1 MSNLLDYLAWRGD
14 LPLERDPF
22 NSVDALLLSCLSYVD
37 LADIVPAMGKGSIT
51 IEDASSRF
59 FELHTEEEL
68 AQDRSFINFAPSML
82 KALSASD
89 RFKGAELRNYVD
101 DTDISRE
108 IQFSAL
114 EIVTSD
120 GVSFISYRGTDDTI
134 IGWKEDF
141 NLSFMTVPAETE
153 SVIYLQK
160 VAECSQGKIR
170 TGGHSKGGHLA
181 VYAAASADEKVRSRI
196 VTIYNFDGPGFKRD
210 AMESENFRSI
220 QSRIEKFIP
229 ESSIVGRLLNNST
242 EPVIVKSSET
252 GIMQHDPLSWQ
263 LEGKCF
269 ETCDFTDMISD
280 LFDETMT
287 KWIDEMSFEQRK
299 VFVDELF
306 SVFEASGCTNLSM
319 LTKVG
324 VKGTKAMLE
333 RMKQIKSDSGEKVRA
348 LVKMFFINLNV
359 LKDTVVKE
367 KIEER
372 KERLALVANIKKQN
386 R

>member
-22 NSVDALLLSCLSYVD
+22 NSVDALLLACLSYVN
-37 LADIVPAMGKGSIT
+37 LENVVPSPGKGKIT
-51 IEDASSRF
+51 MEEAASRF
-59 FELHTEEEL
+59 FGLHSEEEL
-68 AQDRSFINFAPSML
+68 EQDKSFIRFAPSML
-82 KALSASD
+82 KALSGSE
-89 RFKGAELRNYVD
+89 RFKNAYLRNYVN

-108 IQFSAL
+108 IQFAAV

-141 NLSFMTVPAETE
+141 NLSFMTVPAEAE
-153 SVIYLQK
+153 SVSYLQR
-160 VAECSQGKIR
+160 VSGESTGMIR

-181 VYAAASADEKVRSRI
+181 VYAAAAVDSGIRSRI
-196 VTIYNFDGPGFKRD
+196 ETIYNFDGPGFNRD

-220 QSRIEKFIP
+220 RQRIVKVIP
-229 ESSIVGRLLNNST
+229 ASSIVGRLLNNST
-242 EPVIVKSSET
+242 EPLIVKSSET
-252 GIMQHDPLSWQ
+252 GIMQHNPLSWQ
-263 LEGKCF
+263 LEGKRF
-269 ETCDFTDMISD
+269 ETCGFTDMISD
-280 LFDETMT
+280 LFDDTMT
-287 KWIDEMSFEQRK
+287 RWIDEMSFEQRK

-319 LTKVG
+319 LTRVG
-324 VKGTKAMLE
+324 VRGTKAMLE
-333 RMKQIKSDSGEKVRA
+333 RMKQIRGDSGEKVRE

-359 LKDTVVKE
+359 LKDNVVKE

-372 KERLALVANIKKQN
+372 KERLALVANNKKQN
-386 R
+386 